1 MEGYLDR
8 SALLNLGGKSMR
20 RRVMLVAAAVFAQTA
35 GLLGFVSAQAA
46 PVQPTL
52 YVLSRSGSEYV
63 ATPSPGGTTYRGTSL
78 KSVGESAVA
87 DLEATAGPG
96 QTRTLQFTAG
106 DFNLG
111 TTFFKFENIHD
122 LNFVGAGV
130 DSTVLRNSTSVAA
143 DTEPFNVTG
152 ADRVSVRDMTVSAG
166 GAARS
171 TSDALD
177 FDKGNFVTIER
188 VKVSSSRAKGI
199 IFDGKGTGWTADNNI
214 VRDCTITGVPSHG
227 IELLASNDNR
237 IEGCNVTGVGGH
249 GIYADKAST
258 QAAQPNKKSNDN
270 TIINNVVDESGQN
283 GIAVNSGDRNVIT
296 GNTVTNSSNLVSSRD
311 GIRIFSAD
319 SITCDDNS
327 VLDNTAKDTQ
337 AVKTQKYGL
346 NINSS
351 LCNRTV
357 VGSNNFAG
365 NLTGPIRDVGTGTIY
380 QSTPDTEKPS
390 VPGNVSA
397 NADGAFAVDV
407 SWSASTDNVGVTG
420 YGVYRN
426 DVLLSQVGGATL
438 TYRDQAVAPSTTY
451 SYRIDAVDAANN
463 RSARSDPAT
472 VTTGPA
478 GTQVTLNPTADSYVN
493 ADSPTTNY
501 GSSTQLRVDGSP
513 VVKSYL
519 RFSVPAVTVASAK
532 LRIFANSASSTG
544 IEARGTA
551 GGWQEGTITSNNAPA
566 VGSVVGSSGSFGA
579 GAYVEVDV
587 TSAVTGGGEVN
598 LALTGPGSTAISMS
612 SRDGANKPQL
622 VVATAN

>member
-1 MEGYLDR
+1 
-8 SALLNLGGKSMR
+8 MR

-35 GLLGFVSAQAA
+35 GLLGFVSAHAA
-46 PVQPTL
+46 VQPTL
-52 YVLSRSGSEYV
+52 YVLSKDGSDYV
-63 ATPSPGGTTYRGTSL
+63 ATPSPGGTTYRSTSL
-78 KSVGESAVA
+78 KSVGESAGA

-96 QTRTLQFTAG
+96 QTRTLEFTAG

-130 DSTVLRNSTSVAA
+130 GSTTLRNSSSVAA

-166 GAARS
+166 GVARS

-177 FDKGNFVTIER
+177 FDKGNFVTVER
-188 VKVSSSRAKGI
+188 VKVTASRARGI
-199 IFDGKGTGWTADNNI
+199 IFDGKGAGWTADNNI
-214 VRDCTITGVPSHG
+214 VRDCTITGIPGHG
-227 IELLASNDNR
+227 IELLASSNNR
-237 IEGCNVTGVGGH
+237 IEGCKVTGVEGN

-283 GIAVNSGDRNVIT
+283 GIAVNSGDRNAIT
-296 GNTVTNSSNLVSSRD
+296 GNTVTNSSNVVSSRD

-319 SITCDDNS
+319 SIKCDDNTVS
-327 VLDNTAKDTQ
+327 GNTAKDTQ

-357 VGSNNFAG
+357 VGTNDFAG

-380 QSTPDTEKPS
+380 QSTPDTENPS
-390 VPGNVSA
+390 VPGNVTA

-426 DVLLSQVGGATL
+426 GVLLAEVGGATL

-463 RSARSDPAT
+463 RSAKSDPAT

-478 GTQVTLNPTADSYVN
+478 GTQVTLNPTADSYVS
-493 ADSPTTNY
+493 ADSPNTNF
-501 GSSTQLRVDGSP
+501 GSSAQLRVDGSP
-513 VVKSYL
+513 IVKAYL
-519 RFSVPAVTVASAK
+519 RFSVPDVTVTSAK

-551 GGWQEGTITSNNAPA
+551 GGWQEGTITSANAPEFGA
-566 VGSVVGSSGSFGA
+566 VVGSSGSFGA
-579 GAYVEVDV
+579 GGYVEVDV
-587 TSAVTGGGEVN
+587 TSAVAGGGQVN

-612 SRDGANKPQL
+612 SREGANKPQL
-622 VVATAN
+622 VVATGN